1 MKKRLALALTL
12 IAVGWTAPSYAEDC
26 EASFRLVS
34 WNIQTFG
41 DVSDK
46 RLKVIKPAY
55 AAVLSTDVFVLAS
68 QEIANEGG
76 LGLFTSLLPGGTW
89 KASFEDTPDSQ
100 DNGIFFKVGHAT
112 MTAQGFLFVNPKTGK
127 PEKTKAVHPI
137 RWAHLRVNDFD
148 FMLLSLHL
156 TFKSGDARASKAELF
171 ALLDWLK
178 DYLKRPDHDPDIIIA
193 GDYNLPS
200 DKGKGLSQRSNV
212 KSWLPIESMI
222 NEHGTFVED
231 SNRLLV
237 LIDEPTSRPDKKPAN
252 NYDHFIMTQSAFK
265 KLIRAGRVPITLI
278 DATDKGK
285 DGRVSDHYPIEAVFC
300 SKTKAHTA
308 TKPTDKLSS
317 TGDNDANSR

>member
-1 MKKRLALALTL
+1 MRNRLALALAL
-12 IAVGWTAPSYAEDC
+12 LAVGFTAPAYTEEC
-26 EASFRLVS
+26 ESTFKLVS

-41 DVSDK
+41 NVSAN

-55 AAVLSTDVFVLAS
+55 AAILSTDVYVIAS

-76 LGLFTSLLPGGTW
+76 LELFKSLLPGGTW
-89 KASFEDTPDSQ
+89 QASFEDTPDSQ
-100 DNGIFFKVGHAT
+100 DNGIFFRVNRAT
-112 MTAQGFLFVNPKTGK
+112 ITAQGFLFVNSKNGK
-127 PEKTKAVHPI
+127 PEKDKAVHPI
-137 RWAHLRVNDFD
+137 RWAHVRVNDFD

-212 KSWLPIESMI
+212 KSWPSIDSMI
-222 NEHGTFVED
+222 KEHGIFVED
-231 SNRLLV
+231 SNRLQV
-237 LIDEPTSRPDKKPAN
+237 LIDEPTSRPNKIPAN
-252 NYDHFIMTQSAFK
+252 NYDHFIVTQSAYK
-265 KLIRAGRVPITLI
+265 KLLHAERVPIAQV
-278 DATDKGK
+278 DAADKGK

-300 SKTKAHTA
+300 SRFKAKA
-308 TKPTDKLSS
+308 
-317 TGDNDANSR
+317 R